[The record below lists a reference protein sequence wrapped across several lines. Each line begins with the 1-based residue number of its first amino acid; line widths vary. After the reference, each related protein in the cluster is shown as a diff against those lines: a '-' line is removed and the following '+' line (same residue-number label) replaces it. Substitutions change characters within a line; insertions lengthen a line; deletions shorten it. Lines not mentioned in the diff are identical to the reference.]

1 MCFAGG
7 CRSVNIGQVT
17 TMHVGLLGTMAQL
30 YLSDLKEKTRRGQ
43 LGRALA
49 GKIPGRKAYGYRLVD
64 GHPGEVRQTKQ
75 KGWWCDAFSATS
87 PADYRQEQSLRRSMP
102 KAF

>member
-1 MCFAGG
+1 MVM
-7 CRSVNIGQVT
+7 RT

-49 GKIPGRKAYGYRLVD
+49 GKIPGW
-64 GHPGEVRQTKQ
+64 E
-75 KGWWCDAFSATS
+75 
-87 PADYRQEQSLRRSMP
+87 SLWLPIGRRRTWREEGN
-102 KAF
+102 